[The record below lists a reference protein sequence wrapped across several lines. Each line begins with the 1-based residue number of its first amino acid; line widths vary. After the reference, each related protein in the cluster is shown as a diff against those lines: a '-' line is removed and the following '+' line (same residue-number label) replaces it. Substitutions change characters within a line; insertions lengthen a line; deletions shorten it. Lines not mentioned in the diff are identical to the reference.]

1 MRRLRT
7 APRPDWQTTIHN
19 QGLTYAESELPDGT
33 KFSYWNEGEFYSFS
47 IRDIEVLEAA
57 GAQIFEM
64 LIEAGDHIVANPEIM
79 RKMAIPEF
87 AWDMI
92 IRTWNDEPAWQSVYG
107 RYDLRFGGVSH
118 PLKSMRVPKLYEF
131 NADTPTC
138 LVESAYVQWEWAE
151 DTGMGNDQHNSIQEK
166 LIKAWKRNLGIAEQK
181 LGFKPI
187 VHFACISPLDEPSG
201 EDIMNTMYLMDAC
214 EQAGYQ
220 TRTMYMHNIT
230 KGEDGRFYDDKGNHI
245 DVIFKLYPWEFMVE
259 QDYAEACFEDMKNV
273 GLRDPDGNYIGG
285 TVWIEPPYK
294 MLWANKG
301 ILAVLW
307 DLFKGTDKAKYL
319 IPAWFEGEEPSGLKN
334 YVVKPMLGREGANVI
349 IHKDGVTV
357 LEVPGEYGAEGNIVQ
372 RFAPPP
378 EFYTS
383 DNKAVHPVCGLWMI
397 DGEVAGLGI
406 RESFGYVTDNL
417 SFFVPHVLSDSPI
430 PTITPVGERTVEPR
444 LVTYVI
450 PTGSTPSASAAA

>member
-1 MRRLRT
+1 MRRLGTDKRE
-7 APRPDWQTTIHN
+7 DWQAKIYD
-19 QGLTYAESELPDGT
+19 QGLIYFKSETPDGVE
-33 KFSYWNEGEFYSFS
+33 FSYWKEGEFYSFT

-57 GAQIFEM
+57 GAEIFEM
-64 LIEAGDHIVANPEIM
+64 LIEAGDHVVANPEIM

-92 IRTWNDEPAWQSVYG
+92 IKTWNDEPAWQSIYG

-118 PLKSMRVPKLYEF
+118 PSKAMRVPKLYEF

-138 LVESAYVQWEWAE
+138 LVESANVQWMWAE

-166 LIKAWKRNLGIAEQK
+166 LIKAWKRNLVLAEQK
-181 LGFKPI
+181 LGHKPMA
-187 VHFACISPLDEPSG
+187 HFTCVGPNDEPSG
-201 EDIMNTMYLMDAC
+201 EDIMNTLYLEDAC
-214 EQAGYQ
+214 RAAGYD
-220 TRTMYMHNIT
+220 TKPIYLHNIVL
-230 KGEDGRFYDDKGNHI
+230 GEDGRFYDDDGVHI
-245 DVIFKLYPWEFMVE
+245 DVIFKLYPWEYMVE
-259 QDYAEACFEDMKNV
+259 QEYGEACFKDMENI
-273 GLRDPDGNYIGG
+273 GLRDDDGNYVGG

-319 IPAWFEGEEPSGLKN
+319 IPAWFEGEEPDGLKD
-334 YVVKPMLGREGANVI
+334 YVVKPLLGREGANVV
-349 IHKDGVTV
+349 IHKDGVPV

-378 EFYTS
+378 EFF
-383 DNKAVHPVCGLWMI
+383 DVEDQAVHPVCGLWMI

-406 RESFGYVTDNL
+406 RESFGPITDNQ
-417 SFFVPHVLSDSPI
+417 SFFVPHVISDSPI
-430 PTITPVGERTVEPR
+430 PTITPIGERAAEPR
-444 LVTYVI
+444 FATYIV
-450 PTGSTPSASAAA
+450 PFGNSTAPAA